1 MPYYIRP
8 MRIGVVIL
16 PIYPGKEAL
25 ARWHDA
31 EAAGFDAAWTYDH
44 LSWRTFR
51 DREWFGTVPTLAAA
65 ATATSRIRLGT
76 LVSSPNFRHPV
87 TFAKDVMTLDD
98 LSDGRITLGIG
109 AGGTGFD
116 ATVLGQET
124 WSPRERQERFEE
136 FVDLMDRLLTAS
148 ATTYRGTYYAADEA
162 RMIPGCVQRPR
173 VPFAVAATGPRG
185 MRVAARY
192 GQAWV
197 TFGDPARLTDR
208 TPSEYLADIADQI
221 RRLGGVCDDEKRD
234 PAALDRVLL
243 HGSTDERALD
253 SVDAFV
259 DYAGRYAE
267 IGITE
272 IVLHLPVPGTVF
284 DTEPGAFDR
293 IVTEGLPQVREL

>member
-1 MPYYIRP
+1 

-16 PIYPGKEAL
+16 PIYPGNEAR
-25 ARWHDA
+25 ARWRDA
-31 EAAGFDAAWTYDH
+31 EAAGFDSAWTYDH
-44 LSWRTFR
+44 LAWRTFR
-51 DREWFGTVPTLAAA
+51 DRTWFGTVPTLAAA
-65 ATATSRIRLGT
+65 AGATARIRLGT

-116 ATVLGQET
+116 ATVLGREA

-136 FVDLMDRLLTAS
+136 FVDLLDRLLTAP
-148 ATTYRGTYYAADEA
+148 ATTYNGRYYAADEA
-162 RMIPGCVQRPR
+162 RMIPGCVQHPR

-192 GQAWV
+192 GRAWV
-197 TFGDPARLTDR
+197 TFGDPRRLTDR
-208 TPSEYLADIADQI
+208 TPADYLADVADQI
-221 RRLGGVCDDEKRD
+221 RRLGDICAADDRD
-234 PAALDRVLL
+234 PAGLDRVLL
-243 HGSTDERALD
+243 HGSTDERSLD

-259 DYAGRYAE
+259 DYVGRYAE

-272 IVLHLPVPGTVF
+272 IVVHLPVPGTVF
-284 DTEPGAFDR
+284 DTDPGVFDR
-293 IVTEGLPQVREL
+293 VVAEGLPQVRAR

>member
-1 MPYYIRP
+1 

-16 PIYPGKEAL
+16 PIHRGKEAL
-25 ARWHDA
+25 GRWRDA
-31 EAAGFDAAWTYDH
+31 EAAGFDSAWTYDH

-51 DREWFGTVPTLAAA
+51 DQPWFGTVPTLAAA

-98 LSDGRITLGIG
+98 LSDGRVTLGIG

-116 ATVLGQET
+116 ATVLGHGT
-124 WSPRERQERFEE
+124 WPPRERQERFEE
-136 FVDLMDRLLTAS
+136 FVGLMDRLLTRP
-148 ATTYRGTYYAADEA
+148 ATTYRGAYYAADEA

-185 MRVAARY
+185 LRLAAGL

-197 TFGDPARLTDR
+197 TFGDPKRLAGL
-208 TPSEYLADIADQI
+208 TPEQYVGDVEDQI
-221 RRLGGVCDDEKRD
+221 RRLGDACAAENRD
-234 PAALDRVLL
+234 PGELGRILL
-243 HGSTDERALD
+243 QGSTDERALD
-253 SVDAFV
+253 SVGAFV

-267 IGITE
+267 VGITE
-272 IVLHLPVPGTVF
+272 IVVHEPLPGTVF
-284 DTEPGAFDR
+284 DTDPSVFDR
-293 IVTEGLPQVREL
+293 IVTEGLPQVRAL